1 MTRRQ
6 ILIFSIWALI
16 LGALYSPLW
25 ATVDLNVDD
34 GGAPLSGTELV
45 TNIEEELA
53 DLSTRINATR
63 VPTGG
68 VSHDVIEKDSG
79 TDFDISWVTPRDILT
94 ADATNNNGTA
104 NTIQDV
110 TGLQFPVVNGGH
122 YWFRFAISYTAAATT
137 TGSRWSINGPTIG
150 ADGLKYSS
158 RYSLTTTTTT
168 TNDGL
173 SAYDSPAASNA
184 SSAATG
190 SNQAIIEG
198 FLHAG
203 ADGNVVARFA
213 SEVSSSAVV
222 AKANMALVE
231 YRRLD

>member
-1 MTRRQ
+1 MKLNKLFTVFLL
-6 ILIFSIWALI
+6 LIALPT
-16 LGALYSPLW
+16 ALF
-25 ATVDLNVDD
+25 AAVDLSVDD

-45 TNIEEELA
+45 TNIDEELA
-53 DLSTRINATR
+53 DLSARIIATR

-68 VSHDVIEKDSG
+68 VAHDIIEKDSG

-94 ADATNNNGTA
+94 ADATNNNGTP

-110 TGLQFPVVNGGH
+110 TGLQFPVVIGGH
-122 YWFRFAISYTAAATT
+122 YWFRFSISYTAAATT
-137 TGSRWSINGPTIG
+137 TGSRWSVNGPTIG
-150 ADGLKYSS
+150 ADGLMYSS
-158 RYSLTTTTTT
+158 RYSLTATTTT

-173 SAYDSPAASNA
+173 SAYDAPAASNA
-184 SSAATG
+184 TSATTG

-203 ADGNVVARFA
+203 ATGNVVARFA
-213 SEVSSSAVV
+213 SEVAASAIV
-222 AKANMALVE
+222 AKANMSLVE